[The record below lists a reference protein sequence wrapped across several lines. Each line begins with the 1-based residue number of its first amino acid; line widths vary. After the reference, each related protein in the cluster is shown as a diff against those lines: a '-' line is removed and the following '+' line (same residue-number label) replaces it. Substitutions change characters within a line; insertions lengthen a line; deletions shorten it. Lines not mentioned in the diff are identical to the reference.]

1 MRVNRKT
8 QWGLVL
14 VIALVS
20 VVSRL
25 KFNGLILN
33 FDYGIYQPDGS
44 HYAYRT
50 LTFLGV
56 DSNAAAERV
65 VSWYQIHGIKNNV
78 FDANFLTPGNKDA
91 WGLTAPRI
99 LYSLLSMPFVFLF
112 GISGMLVVPIF
123 SFILLIFCVYRFSE
137 IYKVPSTGFL
147 LVMVLCTSPTVLR
160 WMIANI
166 TDSLLAG
173 LFGIVALILS
183 SNISNKTWFFAIFS
197 LIVLTSITRF
207 CTPIWIAIAAVLWI
221 DQKRAQSL
229 GVILVSSV
237 SSLPTLLY
245 MPSNAVLPA
254 DSEAQGFLK
263 LVLLIKSFFEVGF
276 FEIAQLAALDRA
288 LLLTIIVAVA
298 VSVRNLSEIASKYF
312 LAVLL
317 AVWFIGAING
327 TVGVNFRYQLPIL
340 VFACWVILLN
350 SSNFTDWFGGRRVD
364 IERKKA
370 KNQLSP
376 DQY

>member
-1 MRVNRKT
+1 MRLNRQV

-25 KFNGLILN
+25 KFNGLILD

-56 DSNAAAERV
+56 DSSAAAERV

-78 FDANFLTPGNKDA
+78 FDANFLTPENKEA

-123 SFILLIFCVYRFSE
+123 SFILLISCVYRFSE

-147 LVMVLCTSPTVLR
+147 LVMILCTSPTVLR

-183 SNISNKTWFFAIFS
+183 SKISNKAWFFAIFS

-221 DQKRAQSL
+221 DQKRARSL

-245 MPSNAVLPA
+245 MPSTAVLPA

-288 LLLTIIVAVA
+288 LLLAIIVAIV

-312 LAVLL
+312 VAVLL

-327 TVGVNFRYQLPIL
+327 TVGVNFRYQLPVL
-340 VFACWVILLN
+340 AFACWAILLN

-376 DQY
+376 N

>member
-1 MRVNRKT
+1 VWLNRQL

-14 VIALVS
+14 LVALIS
-20 VVSRL
+20 TISRL
-25 KFNGLILN
+25 KFNGLILD

-78 FDANFLTPGNKDA
+78 FDANFLTPENKEA

-99 LYSLLSMPFVFLF
+99 LYSLLSIPFVFLF

-123 SFILLIFCVYRFSE
+123 SFILLISCVYRFSE

-183 SNISNKTWFFAIFS
+183 SKISNKTWFFAIFS

-245 MPSNAVLPA
+245 MPSTAVLPA

-327 TVGVNFRYQLPIL
+327 TVGVNFRYQLPVL
-340 VFACWVILLN
+340 AFACWVILLN

-370 KNQLSP
+370 KNKLSP
-376 DQY
+376 N

>member
-1 MRVNRKT
+1 VWLNRQL

-20 VVSRL
+20 AISRL
-25 KFNGLILN
+25 KFNGLILD

-65 VSWYQIHGIKNNV
+65 VSWYQIHGIKNNT
-78 FDANFLTPGNKDA
+78 FDANFLTPENKEA

-99 LYSLLSMPFVFLF
+99 LYSLLSMPFVYLV
-112 GISGMLVVPIF
+112 GISGMLVVPVI
-123 SFILLIFCVYRFSE
+123 SFILLISCVYRLSE
-137 IYKVPSTGFL
+137 IYKIPSIGFL

-173 LFGIVALILS
+173 LFGIVALILGS
-183 SNISNKTWFFAIFS
+183 KISNKAWFVSIFS

-207 CTPIWIAIAAVLWI
+207 CSPIWIAIAAVLWV
-221 DQKRAQSL
+221 DQKRAKSL

-237 SSLPTLLY
+237 SFLPTLLY
-245 MPSNAVLPA
+245 MPNNAVLPA
-254 DSEAQGFLK
+254 DAKAQGLSK
-263 LVLLIKSFFEVGF
+263 LPLLVKSFFEVGF
-276 FEIAQLAALDRA
+276 FEVAQLAALDRG
-288 LLLTIIVAVA
+288 LLITIAIATVLSIRHSKE
-298 VSVRNLSEIASKYF
+298 VSSRYF

-317 AVWFIGAING
+317 AVWAIGAING
-327 TVGVNFRYQLPIL
+327 TIGVNFRYQLPVL
-340 VFACWVILLN
+340 AFACWVILAN
-350 SSNFTDWFGGRRVD
+350 STQFADWFSGRRINIV
-364 IERKKA
+364 RKEA
-370 KNQLSP
+370 QN
-376 DQY
+376 

>member
-1 MRVNRKT
+1 VRLNRQV

-25 KFNGLILN
+25 KFNGLILD

-56 DSNAAAERV
+56 DSSAAAERV

-78 FDANFLTPGNKDA
+78 FDANFLTPENKEA

-123 SFILLIFCVYRFSE
+123 SFILLISCVYRFSE

-147 LVMVLCTSPTVLR
+147 LVMILCTSPTVLR

-183 SNISNKTWFFAIFS
+183 SKISNKAWFFAIFS

-221 DQKRAQSL
+221 DQKRARSL

-245 MPSNAVLPA
+245 MPSTAVLPA

-288 LLLTIIVAVA
+288 LLLAIIVAIV

-312 LAVLL
+312 VAVLL

-327 TVGVNFRYQLPIL
+327 TVGVNFRYQLPVL
-340 VFACWVILLN
+340 AFACWAILLN

-376 DQY
+376 N